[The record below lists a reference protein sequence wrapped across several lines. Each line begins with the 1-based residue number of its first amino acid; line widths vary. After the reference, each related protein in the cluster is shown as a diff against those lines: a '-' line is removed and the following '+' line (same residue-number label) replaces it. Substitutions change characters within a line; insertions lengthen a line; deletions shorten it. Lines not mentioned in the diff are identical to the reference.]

1 MALRAGRPAHSSRV
15 VLREL
20 HKRLAQGWPA
30 GLTVLSGD
38 DLYHLDI
45 AQRALLAALLPE
57 HATEFA
63 LTVYGEAKTDVGL
76 VVAAA
81 RSAGMFTP
89 LRVVLVRDVACL
101 EGDPAPLAEFAERPP
116 AQGFLLVRAPD
127 LDRRRKLH
135 QLLATAGTRLV
146 FAAPDAAGE
155 VAVEVRALAEA
166 RELSLDAEAATFLGE
181 LCGGDL
187 YRVSGE
193 LDKIRDWVGERG
205 RVAVD
210 SATLRETA
218 AGSGLLTGWE
228 VADAVLERDGRA
240 AAESLRRLLGGGEEP
255 LRLLG
260 AIAFRARAMLRA
272 KALIEAGSAPQA
284 AFRAARLWGPGPA
297 AISRGLSH
305 YTLRDLLGFP
315 AELLR
320 ADRDLKSRS
329 IAGGTILEAAV
340 LRLIAGAG
348 ESAGGAR

>member
-1 MALRAGRPAHSSRV
+1 MAERAGRSARPSRV

-20 HKRLAQGWPA
+20 HKRLEQGWPA

-38 DLYHLDI
+38 DIYHLDV
-45 AQRALLAALLPE
+45 AQRALLAALLPAE
-57 HATEFA
+57 ATEFA

-81 RSAGMFTP
+81 RSAGMFAP

-101 EGDPAPLAEFAERPP
+101 DGDPAALAEFAARPP
-116 AQGFLLVRAPD
+116 AHGFLLVRAPE

-135 QLLATAGTRLV
+135 QLLATAGTQLL
-146 FAAPDAAGE
+146 FAAPALGGDVAA
-155 VAVEVRALAEA
+155 EVRALAEA
-166 RELSLDAEAATFLGE
+166 RDLALDSEAATFLGE

-193 LDKIRDWVGERG
+193 LDKIRDWLGESG

-228 VADAVLERDGRA
+228 VADAVLERDGRSA
-240 AAESLRRLLGGGEEP
+240 AAALRRLLAGGEEP

-272 KALIEAGSAPQA
+272 KALIDAGSPPQT

-297 AISRGLSH
+297 AISRGLSR

-320 ADRDLKSRS
+320 ADRDLKSRA
-329 IAGGTILEAAV
+329 IAGGAILESAV
-340 LRLIAGAG
+340 SRLIAGAG
-348 ESAGGAR
+348 GAARGGR